1 MLIALSAAISFRPE
15 QLWGIFIA
23 IPFLLAA
30 VFCGGMGGGDI
41 KFCGV
46 LGLIYGVSG
55 MALIFLI
62 AAVLAMPVALLI
74 RRMAGKQ
81 MLSIP
86 FLPFLACGCSV
97 ATAVQLFL

>member
-1 MLIALSAAISFRPE
+1 
-15 QLWGIFIA
+15 
-23 IPFLLAA
+23 
-30 VFCGGMGGGDI
+30 
-41 KFCGV
+41 
-46 LGLIYGVSG
+46 